1 MQTLCLFRTRINHTN
16 RYAVVGAMKPLFL
29 LRTCTQSHQRY
40 AVVGAIQLLFLLRTR
55 IQSCQSLR
63 GSWCNTN
70 VIFTPNL
77 HQSCQPLRGSWCYET
92 IALFR
97 TFINHAN
104 RYAVVNSTK
113 IPFYSKLAPNH
124 INRYTVVDIIVISY
138 IVDLTK
144 TRGILSPICI
154 IFNKDCLFPKTSKGD
169 APYGTSPQH
178 ESKI

>member
-1 MQTLCLFRTRINHTN
+1 MQTLFLFRT
-16 RYAVVGAMKPLFL
+16 
-29 LRTCTQSHQRY
+29 C
-40 AVVGAIQLLFLLRTR
+40 

-124 INRYTVVDIIVISY
+124 INQYAVVGIIVIIR
-138 IVDLTK
+138 IVDLPK
-144 TRGILSPICI
+144 TRGVLSPIRI
-154 IFNKDCLFPKTSKGD
+154 IFNKDYLFPKTPKGD

>member
-1 MQTLCLFRTRINHTN
+1 MQT
-16 RYAVVGAMKPLFL
+16 VVL
-29 LRTCTQSHQRY
+29 LRTY
-40 AVVGAIQLLFLLRTR
+40 

-70 VIFTPNL
+70 VIFTQNL
-77 HQSCQPLRGSWCYET
+77 HQSCQSLRGSWCNET
-92 IALFR
+92 IALLR
-97 TFINHAN
+97 TCINHTN

-124 INRYTVVDIIVISY
+124 ANRYAVVDIIVIFR

-144 TRGILSPICI
+144 TRGILSPIRV
-154 IFNKDCLFPKTSKGD
+154 IFYNDCLFPKTPKGD